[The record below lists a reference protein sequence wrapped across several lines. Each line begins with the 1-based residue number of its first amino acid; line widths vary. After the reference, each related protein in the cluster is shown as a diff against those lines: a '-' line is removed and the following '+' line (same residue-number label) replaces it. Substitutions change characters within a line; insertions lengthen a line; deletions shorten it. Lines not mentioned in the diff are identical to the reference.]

1 DIDAGLHGAADIG
14 SPAVPDHEDIAPRRI
29 SQPGEGDIE
38 VFAGWFG
45 ETDLLGDDDLGNVAA
60 KRGAGDA
67 SARDDL
73 QAVGQ
78 DGHLVFAAE
87 DIKDF
92 GGTWNRVRAGGEA
105 FEIDGAERSG

>member
-1 DIDAGLHGAADIG
+1 QLAQRGNLAGDGGIVGAGLAFGIVPADIDAGLHGAADIG

-67 SARDDL
+67 SARDYL
-73 QAVGQ
+73 QAVG
-78 DGHLVFAAE
+78 
-87 DIKDF
+87 
-92 GGTWNRVRAGGEA
+92 
-105 FEIDGAERSG
+105 